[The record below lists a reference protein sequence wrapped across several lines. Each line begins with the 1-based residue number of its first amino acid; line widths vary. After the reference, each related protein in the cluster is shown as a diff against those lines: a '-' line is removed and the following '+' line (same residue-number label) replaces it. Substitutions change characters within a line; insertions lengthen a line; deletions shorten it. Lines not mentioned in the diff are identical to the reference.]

1 MSNVS
6 FSRPLI
12 HPIPNMGKLT
22 LIFLPGTV
30 VCLAILWQVVLRDTL
45 FITFGIGRTHQKIE
59 EFPYQCRRLEHPL
72 LDSCEDMVLDE
83 EGRTLFAACS
93 SLASRR
99 GWSPGGDK
107 YNLSAR
113 DFNDHVSVLN
123 IDEPGPDGLYGL
135 HKLEITGNYVSA
147 TGGNEIDVHGI
158 EIEVLSP
165 TRLRFWMNNHR
176 PPVDPNGNLL
186 DGKNL
191 GANSTIEVFEH
202 TRGSKMLEHVKTI
215 FHETVSTPNGLLA
228 DGNGG
233 VYITNDHD
241 SKTGKFRFLEM
252 IFGGGSL
259 THCTLSGDCHHAFT
273 EGFKFANGITG
284 AFSPPNTKNNNT
296 IYVANSAKG
305 FISTYT
311 PSPKSNGTLTRGPDI
326 PLGIPVDNLSI
337 DSNGDIF
344 AACFPDV
351 LALVANLEGPI
362 VEKEKRREIPS
373 TVLRIR
379 RVDVVNGE
387 REWKVEKV
395 LEDIE
400 GKFLPG
406 ATVAVHD
413 VKTGSF
419 WLGGVAGPFVT
430 VCDRVR

>member
-1 MSNVS
+1 
-6 FSRPLI
+6 
-12 HPIPNMGKLT
+12 MGKIS
-22 LIFLPGTV
+22 LILLSGTIL
-30 VCLAILWQVVLRDTL
+30 CLAVLWQLVLRDTL

-83 EGRTLFAACS
+83 EGRMLFAACS
-93 SLASRR
+93 SISSRR
-99 GWSPGGDK
+99 GWSPGGDR
-107 YNLSAR
+107 YNISAR

-123 IDEPGPDGLYGL
+123 IDEAGPDGLYGL
-135 HKLEITGNYVSA
+135 HKLDITGNYVSA
-147 TGGNEIDVHGI
+147 SGGKEIDVHGI
-158 EIEVLSP
+158 EMEVLSS

-176 PPVDPNGNLL
+176 PPVDANGNFL
-186 DGKNL
+186 DGKKL

-202 TRGSKMLEHVKTI
+202 TRGSTTLEHVKTI
-215 FHETVSTPNGLLA
+215 FHEAVSTPNGLLA

-233 VYITNDHD
+233 VYITNDHN

-259 THCTLSGDCHHAFT
+259 TYYTLSGTCHPAFT
-273 EGFKFANGITG
+273 QGFKFANGITG
-284 AFSPPNTKNNNT
+284 VFSPSKNNKTTNSKNNNSI

-311 PSPKSNGTLTRGPDI
+311 LSPNGTLTRGADI

-351 LALVANLEGPI
+351 LALVANLDGPI
-362 VEKEKRREIPS
+362 VEKEKRREIAS

-379 RVDVVNGE
+379 RIDREGEVDDEVGHV
-387 REWKVEKV
+387 VEKV

-400 GKFLPG
+400 GRFLPG
-406 ATVAVHD
+406 ATIAVHD

-419 WLGGVAGPFVT
+419 WLGGVASPFVT
-430 VCDRVR
+430 VCERVG